1 MTKQEAAEFLGCSPR
16 QIERYVAENRIGVV
30 MVKGKTRPTPTY
42 DESELARLK
51 SELERP
57 THRPAVERVGEPSRE
72 MATGADTALA
82 LLSQPSQLEGFTR
95 FIIETVNA
103 AKSTAAPA
111 PTIADIAA
119 KPLLTLAEAQ
129 LLTGLSR
136 DVLRAAISTGDLD
149 ARQIGR
155 AWRIK
160 RAALD
165 AYIGGL

>member
-1 MTKQEAAEFLGCSPR
+1 MTKEEAAKFLGCSPR
-16 QIERYVAENRIGVV
+16 QIERYAAENRLGVV

-42 DESELARLK
+42 DESELARIK

-72 MATGADTALA
+72 VATGADNGLA
-82 LLSQPSQLEGFTR
+82 LLSQVAQLEGFTR
-95 FIIETVNA
+95 FIVETVNA
-103 AKSTAAPA
+103 AKPTVAAP
-111 PTIADIAA
+111 TLADIAV

-136 DVLRAAISTGDLD
+136 DVLRGAIASGALD

-160 RAALD
+160 RSALD
-165 AYIGGL
+165 SYVENL

>member
-1 MTKQEAAEFLGCSPR
+1 MTKEEAAKFLGCSPR

-42 DESELARLK
+42 DEAELARLK
-51 SELERP
+51 AELHRP
-57 THRPAVERVGEPSRE
+57 THRPAVERVGEASRE
-72 MATGADTALA
+72 MATGADNGLA
-82 LLSQPSQLEGFTR
+82 LLSQASQLEGFTR
-95 FIIETVNA
+95 FIVETMKA
-103 AKSTAAPA
+103 AQPSAAQA
-111 PTIADIAA
+111 PSIADIAA

-136 DVLRAAISTGDLD
+136 DVLRGAISSGALD
-149 ARQIGR
+149 AKQIGR